1 MPKIQV
7 VLGVVFII
15 IGALLELI
23 PVVGWIYGTALII
36 LGIAL
41 FIFRNAEGEIEQI
54 KEEKNVSNKHTNRSR
69 KKH

>member
-15 IGALLELI
+15 IGLVLELI
-23 PVVGWIYGTALII
+23 PVFGWIYGTALII